1 MKYFLS
7 LYLHASI
14 LEDVRWLSLRMPAFR
29 TKDGSHFDRLLDSH
43 QQASLKA
50 WQLGPSGRWT
60 SPNSCDP
67 SSLSYTQGP
76 SVAGPSRPSTKAQ
89 AHPLPH
95 RHNYSFCS
103 VENPPSQ
110 PSNHRMH
117 SAQTRAQSIQNSSS
131 TWNGFVSECSPF
143 LTIDTEPMS
152 WNGRGRAG
160 PVSRS
165 LPPSSHQCLIS

>member
-1 MKYFLS
+1 
-7 LYLHASI
+7 
-14 LEDVRWLSLRMPAFR
+14 MPAFQ
-29 TKDGSHFDRLLDSH
+29 TKGGFHFGRLFDSH

-50 WQLGPSGRWT
+50 WQPGPSGRWT
-60 SPNSCDP
+60 SPNSCDL
-67 SSLSYTQGP
+67 SSLSYILGP

-95 RHNYSFCS
+95 HHNYSFCS
-103 VENPPSQ
+103 VESPPFQ

-117 SAQTRAQSIQNSSS
+117 SAQTRALSARNSSS
-131 TWNGFVSECSPF
+131 TWNGFVSECSPS
-143 LTIDTEPMS
+143 LTIASTEPMS

-165 LPPSSHQCLIS
+165 LPLSSHQCLIS